1 MSAADVD
8 AYLATGARNR
18 SGPRWR
24 RCGCGCGGALPLAE
38 EVISYGVPAFKV
50 DAIAVA
56 GYSASKKHCSYLP
69 MSGTVLAGMADKLD
83 GFQWSKGALR
93 FGVDE
98 PLSAELIEALVT
110 ARLAEIRA
118 QKV

>member
-8 AYLATGARNR
+8 AYLAQVPQPQRNTLETVR
-18 SGPRWR
+18 TRLKEV
-24 RCGCGCGGALPLAE
+24 LPEAQ
-38 EVISYGVPAFKV
+38 EVIQYGVPGFKLDGV
-50 DAIAVA
+50 GVA
-56 GYSASKKHCSYLP
+56 GYSASKNHCSYLP
-69 MSGTVLAGMADKLD
+69 MSGTVLAGMAAQLE

-110 ARLAEIRA
+110 ARVEEIRA
-118 QKV
+118 KNV

>member
-8 AYLATGARNR
+8 AYLAQVPQSQRTTLETVRNR
-18 SGPRWR
+18 LK
-24 RCGCGCGGALPLAE
+24 AVLPEAQ
-38 EVISYGVPAFKV
+38 EVIQYGVPGFKLDGV
-50 DAIAVA
+50 GVA

-69 MSGTVLAGMADKLD
+69 MSGTVLAGMAEKLE

-98 PLSAELIEALVT
+98 PLSAELLEALVT

-118 QKV
+118 KNA

>member
-1 MSAADVD
+1 MSAAEVE
-8 AYLATGARNR
+8 AYLSAVPEPQRTTLETVRARLK
-18 SGPRWR
+18 
-24 RCGCGCGGALPLAE
+24 AVLPQAQE
-38 EVISYGVPAFKV
+38 GISYGVPAFKV

-69 MSGTVLAGMADKLD
+69 MSGTVLAGVADKLD

-110 ARLAEIRA
+110 ARLAEIGA
-118 QKV
+118 KNL